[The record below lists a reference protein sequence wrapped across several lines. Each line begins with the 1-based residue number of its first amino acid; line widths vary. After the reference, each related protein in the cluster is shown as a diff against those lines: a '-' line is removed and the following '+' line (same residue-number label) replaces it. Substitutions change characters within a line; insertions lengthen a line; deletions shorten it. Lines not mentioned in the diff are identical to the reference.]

1 MSAPFASS
9 SFVNYGSRKGT
20 NHFMFIYQR
29 YGNKAFPF
37 AQKLSFLG
45 IACLSINAALHPE
58 AWKGKEEIIVSAEAI
73 YSLMKT
79 EVERLS

>member
-1 MSAPFASS
+1 M
-9 SFVNYGSRKGT
+9 

-29 YGNKAFPF
+29 NGNKEFPF

-58 AWKGKEEIIVSAEAI
+58 AWKGKEEIIASAKTI
-73 YSLMKT
+73 YPLMKT
-79 EVERLS
+79 EVEGLS

>member
-1 MSAPFASS
+1 M
-9 SFVNYGSRKGT
+9 

-29 YGNKAFPF
+29 DGNKEFPF

-45 IACLSINAALHPE
+45 LACLSINSALHLE
-58 AWKGKEEIIVSAEAI
+58 ACKEKEEIIVNAKAI
-73 YSLMKT
+73 YPLMKT

>member
-1 MSAPFASS
+1 M
-9 SFVNYGSRKGT
+9 

-29 YGNKAFPF
+29 YGNKEFPF

-73 YSLMKT
+73 YPQMKT
-79 EVERLS
+79 GRDIKLKTPAVEMLQGV